1 MKHSDTSR
9 GVAITWQ
16 NVKTQDEIQTPEYS
30 IKR

>member
-1 MKHSDTSR
+1 MKHSETSA

-16 NVKTQDEIQTPEYS
+16 NVKTQDEIQTPEY

>member
-1 MKHSDTSR
+1 MKNSDSSA
-9 GVAITWQ
+9 GVAITWE

>member
-1 MKHSDTSR
+1 MKHFDTSA

>member
-1 MKHSDTSR
+1 MKHSDTSA
-9 GVAITWQ
+9 GVTITWQ